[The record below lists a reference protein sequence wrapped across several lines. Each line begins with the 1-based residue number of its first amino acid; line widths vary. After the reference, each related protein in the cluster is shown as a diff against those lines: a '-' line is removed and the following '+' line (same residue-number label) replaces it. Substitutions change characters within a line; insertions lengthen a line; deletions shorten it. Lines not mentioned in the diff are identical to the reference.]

1 MNTSF
6 ADKTFTKPE
15 VFDYRFIDVKSFYLS
30 LFHTLPNVNFMGNM
44 DGESAYKAF
53 MEQYASLVVST
64 HTYRWF
70 EKRKKRYSFDRTVL
84 VLQHNYVLEFNEEYL
99 KILHY
104 GTAPEW
110 LEHITLLA
118 RKFLEKTRQQQPEVS
133 LVVRGSEGLE
143 LKDMEIKRTRL
154 DIDLYYDD
162 NFKPVDELIRKRLNK
177 KADKGIVL
185 LHGLPGTGKT
195 TYLCY
200 LIGKLRKRVLF
211 LAPDIAGNL
220 MDPTFIELLIDNPDS
235 VIIIEDAEQLIM
247 DRRSHGGSSVSGLL
261 NVSDGLLADFLNAQ
275 LICTFNSALSQ
286 VDSALLR
293 KGRLIAQYEFG
304 KLPVE
309 KAQRL
314 SDRAGRNQLVTRP
327 LTLAEVMNPEE
338 VAAPA
343 TRKQTIGF
351 RRAGEERNA

>member
-1 MNTSF
+1 MNPSF
-6 ADKTFTKPE
+6 SDKTFTRPE

-44 DGESAYKAF
+44 DGEKAYKAF
-53 MEQYASLVVST
+53 MDQYAGQVIST
-64 HTYRWF
+64 HTYRWY

-84 VLQHNYVLEFNEEYL
+84 VLQHNYVLEFNDEYF
-99 KILHY
+99 KILHD
-104 GTAPEW
+104 GTEPEW
-110 LEHITLLA
+110 LEKFTVLA
-118 RKFLEKTRQQQPEVS
+118 GKFLQKARQQQPEVS

-143 LKDMEIKRTRL
+143 LKDMEIKRSRL

-162 NFKPVDELIRKRLNK
+162 DFKPVDELIRKRLNK

-195 TYLCY
+195 TYLRY
-200 LIGKLRKRVLF
+200 LIGKIKKRVLF
-211 LAPDIAGNL
+211 LSADIAGNL
-220 MDPTFIELLIDNPDS
+220 MDPAFIELLIDNPDS

-247 DRRSHGGSSVSGLL
+247 DRRSHGGSPVSGLL
-261 NVSDGLLADFLNAQ
+261 NISDGLLADFLNAQ
-275 LICTFNSALSQ
+275 LICTFNSSLSQ

-304 KLPVE
+304 KLPVA

-314 SDRAGRNQLVTRP
+314 SDHAGKNQVVTGP
-327 LTLAEVMNPEE
+327 LTLAEAMSTEE
-338 VAAPA
+338 IPAAVPT
-343 TRKQTIGF
+343 TRVIGF
-351 RRAGEERNA
+351 RRAAEEINS